1 MRQTTRAVT
10 STRVE
15 NRSLCVYWRVA
26 VSANSWLRSSGRRA
40 YSRVPRSMTVRGLPL
55 AKRSKIFPRSMPC
68 LPVGGGVQGHP
79 ADRLLTL
86 TPTFKGM
93 GHETYTEGTPGEH
106 VHVKGNRDGGRGSP
120 PGRSRCAGGGGIPPG
135 ERRGQAA
142 NRHRLE
148 GRKPAQGFSRR
159 PAPRAG
165 AFPDRDGS

>member
-1 MRQTTRAVT
+1 TRAVT

-86 TPTFKGM
+86 TPTFKGRLREPYV
-93 GHETYTEGTPGEH
+93 GSATTYSHSRNERSLRHDLLENDA
-106 VHVKGNRDGGRGSP
+106 VHGPVKVGVRPRKLDHILVQMRLQALHWQGRCIQPNRGRDESNLRP
-120 PGRSRCAGGGGIPPG
+120 VFRFLAG
-135 ERRGQAA
+135 
-142 NRHRLE
+142 
-148 GRKPAQGFSRR
+148 
-159 PAPRAG
+159 
-165 AFPDRDGS
+165 